1 MALPTFLGI
10 GVLRGG
16 TTWLHE
22 LLTSHPDVYVPT
34 RRKEIFFFD
43 LYYERG
49 LEWYE
54 GFFPP
59 EAEASRYRAVGE
71 ITPTY
76 IYRSYGPGRI
86 ASVPSITKL
95 ILMLRNP
102 LDRVYSH
109 YGLLLKNGQY
119 SGSFEGF
126 LSDRPDMI
134 QNGFYSQ
141 HLHNYYRHFDR
152 DQILVLIYERATADI
167 PKTKETLARFL
178 GVEAARFPLDA
189 GAKRVNRSY
198 MPRARLAY
206 ALARK
211 VAWYHLRYRWNLD
224 WVVNWGQRLGI
235 ERLFGEAGPP
245 PPMEEETRGYLTEL
259 YQEEIRELES
269 LLQID
274 LEYWK

>member
-1 MALPTFLGI
+1 
-10 GVLRGG
+10 VLRGG

-22 LLTSHPDVYVPT
+22 LLASHPDIYVPT

-59 EAEASRYRAVGE
+59 EAEAGRYRALGE

-76 IYRSYGPGRI
+76 IYRSYGPARI

-95 ILMLRNP
+95 ILMVRNP
-102 LDRVYSH
+102 LNRVYSH
-109 YGLLLKNGQY
+109 YSLLLKNGQY
-119 SGSFEGF
+119 SGSFEAF

-134 QNGFYSQ
+134 QNGFYGRC
-141 HLHNYYRHFDR
+141 LRNYYGCFDR
-152 DQILVLIYERATADI
+152 DQILVLIYERATTDI
-167 PKTKETLARFL
+167 PETKETLARFL
-178 GVEAARFPLDA
+178 GVAAERFPLDA

-198 MPRARLAY
+198 VPRARFAY

-211 VAWYHLRYRWNLD
+211 VAWYYLRYKWDLD

-235 ERLFGEAGPP
+235 EHLFGEAGPP
-245 PPMEEETRGYLTEL
+245 PPMKEETRRYLTEV
-259 YQEEIRELES
+259 YEDEIRELES

-274 LEYWK
+274 LECWK